1 MCRSSETEELKLW
14 AKMPQYKSK
23 VKKTKGLIA
32 QMLNVVSSPYISLSC
47 GKDSCA
53 MASLISEQKPVP
65 MRFVSR
71 GETRLLYS
79 NLDEVLGYFK
89 SLAPVE
95 EICFDRLFSQEW
107 KDADF
112 QTQQTAGKT
121 DIRGLDN
128 SGFDGVFMGLR
139 MDESRGRKISL
150 KYHQSK
156 GLPHYCWKYSDR
168 QFIRMCPMAE
178 WSAKDI
184 GAYITEHNIPV
195 LDWYKNMGFDS
206 RTATRLNRQAIEN
219 NTVFWLHIH
228 NPEGYHRLIERFP
241 ELKIY

>member
-1 MCRSSETEELKLW
+1 
-14 AKMPQYKSK
+14 
-23 VKKTKGLIA
+23 
-32 QMLNVVSSPYISLSC
+32 
-47 GKDSCA
+47 

-95 EICFDRLFSQEW
+95 EICFDRLFSPEW

-195 LDWYKNMGFDS
+195 LDWYQNMGFDS